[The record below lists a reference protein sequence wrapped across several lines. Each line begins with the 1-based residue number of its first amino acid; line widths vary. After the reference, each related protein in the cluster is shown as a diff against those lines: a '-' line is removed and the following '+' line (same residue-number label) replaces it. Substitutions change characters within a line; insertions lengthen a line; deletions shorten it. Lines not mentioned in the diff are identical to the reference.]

1 MNEAGFFFFFLKGA
15 IVGPNKCIVCFK
27 VWKLRGMW
35 AGWQHDGYLC
45 CSCFECNLP
54 PGSAGSVRVRVVP
67 VAHCG
72 EINEI
77 PKIHSTQRKW
87 PELTWPKLVRSTGA
101 GSDYLRTQ
109 QTGPDGTKLS
119 RVAHCCLSS
128 IRLSFI
134 IGTDLTDLVSRC
146 SGGVLQ
152 KKSLFV

>member
-1 MNEAGFFFFFLKGA
+1 MVILKWMRQGRLFFFFFFLKGT

-45 CSCFECNLP
+45 CCCFECNLP
-54 PGSAGSVRVRVVP
+54 PGSAGSRCVRVVP

-101 GSDYLRTQ
+101 GSDYW
-109 QTGPDGTKLS
+109 GHS
-119 RVAHCCLSS
+119 RRDQMEPNWAES
-128 IRLSFI
+128 
-134 IGTDLTDLVSRC
+134 LTAAFHRFDFHL
-146 SGGVLQ
+146 L
-152 KKSLFV
+152 LAPT